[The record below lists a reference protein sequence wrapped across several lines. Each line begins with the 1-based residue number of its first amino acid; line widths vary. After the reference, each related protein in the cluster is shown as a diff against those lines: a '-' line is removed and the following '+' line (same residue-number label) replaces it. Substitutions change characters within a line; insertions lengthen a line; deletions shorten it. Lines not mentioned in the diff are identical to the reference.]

1 MIDFLDHLATAHR
14 RHQALYDTIA
24 ASHPSLLAGIV
35 WCGRCGKSRTV
46 DPAQCLRFG
55 WPKCCS
61 ATMSIDKPAEVK
73 KP

>member
-1 MIDFLDHLATAHR
+1 MSDFLDHLATVHR

-35 WCGRCGKSRTV
+35 WCGRCGKSRKV
-46 DPAQCLRFG
+46 DAAKCLRSG
-55 WPKCCS
+55 WPRCCS
-61 ATMSIDKPAEVK
+61 TTMGLDQPKEVK